1 MTAILIGL
9 LKFPGACFFI
19 FFCIMLYACVHVGK
33 RGDRQREWWRD
44 DER

>member
-1 MTAILIGL
+1 MTAILLTIFKIVGICI
-9 LKFPGACFFI
+9 FAFICFA
-19 FFCIMLYACVHVGK
+19 LYACVHVGK

>member
-1 MTAILIGL
+1 MTKI
-9 LKFPGACFFI
+9 FI
-19 FFCIMLYACVHVGK
+19 FLGVVLVFLILFVLWACVHVGK